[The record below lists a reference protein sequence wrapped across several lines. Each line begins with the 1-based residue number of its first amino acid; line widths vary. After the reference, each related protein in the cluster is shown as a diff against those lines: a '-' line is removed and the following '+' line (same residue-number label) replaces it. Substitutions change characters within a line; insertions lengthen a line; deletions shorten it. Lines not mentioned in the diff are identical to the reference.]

1 MSLTER
7 IHSDHDLVKHLGD
20 WTEASRFEVKARRG
34 SAVLDLRSPGLPD
47 DVEIHLDMDRAMVK
61 LLVDDGTAVD
71 HWNLRWTARG
81 RIKDSRSPSAATR
94 RPAALSV
101 CPALRRT
108 ARSAST
114 AAASRSCRRCSLART
129 SRICASRTRA
139 AAYRRSTTLRGAPVM
154 TRIGK
159 ARTALVIGGGIAAR
173 SPRWRSAR
181 QVSRPPS
188 TRRTTTRP
196 TGSEAA

>member
-20 WTEASRFEVKARRG
+20 WTEAGRFEVKARRG

-81 RIKDSRSPSAATR
+81 RIKDSRSPSAGD
-94 RPAALSV
+94 
-101 CPALRRT
+101 
-108 ARSAST
+108 RSAGRLVRLSGSAT
-114 AAASRSCRRCSLART
+114 NSEI
-129 SRICASRTRA
+129 RIHR
-139 AAYRRSTTLRGAPVM
+139 
-154 TRIGK
+154 
-159 ARTALVIGGGIAAR
+159 GGIAIL
-173 SPRWRSAR
+173 SAMF
-181 QVSRPPS
+181 SRAYVQDLRRAHKSGGVPTIDDPS
-188 TRRTTTRP
+188 R
-196 TGSEAA
+196 GHQS